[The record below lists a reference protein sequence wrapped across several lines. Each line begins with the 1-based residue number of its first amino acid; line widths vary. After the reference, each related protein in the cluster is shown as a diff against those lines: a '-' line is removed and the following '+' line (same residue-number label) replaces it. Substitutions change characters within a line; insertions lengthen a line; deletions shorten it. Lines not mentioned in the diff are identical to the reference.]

1 MSNLKPFFHLIG
13 LLQLQVDSGMASS
26 KRSWGVMLSSCMRGY
41 DGDDIS
47 HEHIEQKNRI
57 QELECQIFKEIVG
70 NNFVA
75 AQVEDV
81 FGTNQLMPESLP
93 LNTSC
98 YKSRI
103 ETDRHGQDGLG
114 LYTPEIISDDCS
126 SVFLV
131 VNYKM

>member
-1 MSNLKPFFHLIG
+1 MR
-13 LLQLQVDSGMASS
+13 ASS
-26 KRSWGVMLSSCMRGY
+26 EKRRSSSSGRNY
-41 DGDDIS
+41 HHHNEIVKQRLGDEYRASPGIAYP
-47 HEHIEQKNRI
+47 R
-57 QELECQIFKEIVG
+57 EIVG

-98 YKSRI
+98 DESRI
-103 ETDRHGQDGLG
+103 ENDRLGQDGLG